1 VLCSWL
7 LQQGHIAEKS
17 VDHFLKDR
25 DGVPVRAANLKP
37 GDRIHFAVL
46 EDGTIQRVKIRRI
59 SAGCLNR
66 RKPIAPDIVS
76 QPWKSAGY
84 AELCLNVAAVAG
96 LAILAISSGRNVI
109 AAEAAHTI
117 EPRMIS
123 ELKPTTI
130 IHLGKTADWVAIT
143 PDAVWVGS
151 TGPFAVNRIDPKTN
165 TWTATVK
172 LGGEPCAGLATGFG
186 SLWVPLCGKP
196 PKLAKVDLKSS
207 ELSGVFNVGPAA
219 AESGVTTSRD
229 SVWLV
234 IDKNGSLARIDPD
247 DGRVRQTI
255 RVPAGSYNPLYAE
268 GQIWV
273 TRADGAELT
282 SVDAVTGAVLST
294 TRTGPRP
301 RFLTAGAGA
310 VWTLNQG
317 DGSLTRIDTRT
328 RQVTHTTALGIPG
341 KGGDISF
348 GGGMIWTTVWKVPLS
363 MIDGAS
369 AALLCR
375 WVGPG
380 GDSLGIGH
388 GAIWLTDYHAGTIS
402 RIELKDALARCKG
415 PA

>member
-1 VLCSWL
+1 M
-7 LQQGHIAEKS
+7 
-17 VDHFLKDR
+17 
-25 DGVPVRAANLKP
+25 N
-37 GDRIHFAVL
+37 
-46 EDGTIQRVKIRRI
+46 T
-59 SAGCLNR
+59 
-66 RKPIAPDIVS
+66 RKPIAPDFES

-84 AELCLNVAAVAG
+84 AELCLNVAAVASI
-96 LAILAISSGRNVI
+96 AILVTSSGRNVI
-109 AAEAAHTI
+109 AAEAAHAVA
-117 EPRMIS
+117 PRVIS
-123 ELKPTTI
+123 ELKPTAI

-151 TGPFAVNRIDPKTN
+151 TGPFAVNKIDPKTN

-196 PKLAKVDLKSS
+196 SKLAKVDLKSG

-219 AESGVTTSRD
+219 AEGGVTTSLE

-247 DGRVRQTI
+247 NGMLRQTI

-415 PA
+415 PT